1 MSLGQSFGKKSAES
15 KPRAKEEKSSRV
27 RLTWT
32 NGAPTLHEVRL
43 LAAEAEK
50 NRGIPCELP
59 IRVPMGVFLLSCQSD
74 HLSSEPCW
82 TLYEGEDGS
91 KQVWS
96 YMQENVDMMFDMVNM
111 SVTSKDSKTVVKL
124 PSGENMPAPAQ
135 PPAPAPDAAQPAA
148 NHPAAPNPFVGAPT
162 ATHQSIPVQPP
173 SPQAPIQG
181 GWQAPTP
188 IAPWGGLGNAASP
201 DPAAGAGW
209 NANPVAQPGAAGWP
223 SPGQSP
229 DNIWATTP
237 AAAPPQAAPP
247 AAWPSDAQPAQDPW
261 NNQANASP
269 WTNSAQAP
277 APAPAYAP
285 APAPAAPSD
294 SPWRSD
300 ASAARPHMDL
310 SVFAAS
316 LNQKK
321 DVPIGE
327 LAMDPS
333 VPQACVDAALKL
345 QEMVLKGHFSDKVAV
360 VALRF
365 AAMNNGVLDDTVIT
379 RAKLECSPISND
391 AARQAAALL
400 KQSGLL
406 TDEDINTAEGTIEK
420 HDNSFAAA
428 LISSGKIDKLVLES
442 AQECQPLIADGRMRP
457 DQAIIALHYC
467 HRSRATLKD
476 AIEDLSIQLS

>member
-1 MSLGQSFGKKSAES
+1 MSLGQSFGKKATEG
-15 KPRAKEEKSSRV
+15 KPRPKEEKASRV

-74 HLSSEPCW
+74 HLSNEPCW

-124 PSGENMPAPAQ
+124 PSGENMPAPARTAATGETPVSHT
-135 PPAPAPDAAQPAA
+135 PPANA
-148 NHPAAPNPFVGAPT
+148 FVGAPT
-162 ATHQSIPVQPP
+162 ATHQSIPTQPP
-173 SPQAPIQG
+173 SGAPAAPIQG

-188 IAPWGGLGNAASP
+188 ISPWGTLGNASAP
-201 DPAAGAGW
+201 DPALGAGW
-209 NANPVAQPGAAGWP
+209 NANPAAQPGASGWP
-223 SPGQSP
+223 TPGQSP

-237 AAAPPQAAPP
+237 AAPAAQPAAPQP
-247 AAWPSDAQPAQDPW
+247 SWPSDAQPSQDPW
-261 NNQANASP
+261 NNQANPSQWA
-269 WTNSAQAP
+269 NS
-277 APAPAYAP
+277 
-285 APAPAAPSD
+285 APAPAAAPPSD
-294 SPWRSD
+294 SPWRSNGSEA
-300 ASAARPHMDL
+300 ASPYMDL
-310 SVFAAS
+310 SAFAAS

-321 DVPIGE
+321 DIPIGE

-333 VPQACVDAALKL
+333 VPQPCVDAALKL

-360 VALRF
+360 VALRL

-379 RAKLECSPISND
+379 RAKSECTPISND

-400 KQSGLL
+400 KQAGLL
-406 TDEDINTAEGTIEK
+406 TDADINAAEGATEK

-428 LISSGKIDKLVLES
+428 LISSGKIDKLVLEA

-467 HRSRATLKD
+467 HRSRASLKD